1 MKKVSSIILVLIFVI
16 LLVPILSLYSCDESK
31 YHHTVVGEVEFV
43 CSWFDYHTVYVRPMD
58 QEDHGIWIPLKV
70 SGETHTVSEFSIDLK
85 EMPELAVGT
94 VVEVKYSIKSPR
106 EKDALLSEYEA
117 VSVKVFDN
125 SFVVENQYVPFKLTD
140 GYEYSWS
147 ANTGTRDKG
156 TVAHIAKLDAPI
168 SGYIIYLKDRFVND
182 SIKMY
187 WLDEEALGRDGG
199 ISIPAELQ
207 EKIEAGQ
214 TGYEVAIYG
223 LKSYPF
229 EDFNMESVLSV
240 DFYDPNYHW

>member
-1 MKKVSSIILVLIFVI
+1 MKKTSILVLILVL
-16 LLVPILSLYSCDESK
+16 LLVPMLSLYSCDESK
-31 YHHTVVGEVEFV
+31 YQRTVVGEVEFV
-43 CSWFDYHTVYVRPMD
+43 CSGFDYHSVYVKPID
-58 QEDHGIWIPLKV
+58 QENLGIWIPLKV
-70 SGETHTVSEFSIDLK
+70 SEKTQTVSKFSIEPE

-94 VVEVKYSIKSPR
+94 VVEVKYSIKAPR
-106 EKDALLSEYEA
+106 KNEGLLSEYEA
-117 VSVKVFDN
+117 ISVKMFDN

-140 GYEYSWS
+140 GYEHSWI

-156 TVAHIAKLDAPI
+156 TVAYVAKLDAPI
-168 SGYIIYLKDRFVND
+168 SGYIIYLTDRFVKD
-182 SIKMY
+182 SMKMY

-207 EKIEAGQ
+207 EMIEAGQ

-229 EDFNMESVLSV
+229 ENLDMESVLSV

>member
-1 MKKVSSIILVLIFVI
+1 MKTTKRISLLLIFVI
-16 LLVPILSLYSCDESK
+16 LLVPMLSLYSCDESK

-43 CSWFDYHTVYVRPMD
+43 CSGFDYHIVYVRPID

-70 SGETHTVSEFSIDLK
+70 SGETQTISEFSIDLK

-94 VVEVKYSIKSPR
+94 AVEVKYSIKAPR

-156 TVAHIAKLDAPI
+156 TVVHIAKLDAPI
-168 SGYIIYLKDRFVND
+168 SGYIIYLTGRFVND

-207 EKIEAGQ
+207 EKIEARQ
-214 TGYEVAIYG
+214 TGYEVAIHG

-229 EDFNMESVLSV
+229 EGFNMESVLSI